1 MLIDFFK
8 SDCQGTTEQQMFGL
22 CDDPAPAT
30 NPAYIDE
37 NDSDKWIAEVKNED
51 KKQVV
56 FTAIDHCIEILRPNG
71 DQESRCDGVLTSED
85 AIIFIELKDR
95 AAKHGWVRD
104 GRNQLKTTI
113 LKFLES
119 NTVNPYTRKE
129 GYVANKQRPF
139 FNNGVETIAAEFKD
153 DTGFVLRIRRDIE
166 I

>member
-8 SDCQGTTEQQMFGL
+8 SDCQGTTEQQTFGL
-22 CDDPAPAT
+22 CDDPA
-30 NPAYIDE
+30 
-37 NDSDKWIAEVKNED
+37 
-51 KKQVV
+51 
-56 FTAIDHCIEILRPNG
+56 
-71 DQESRCDGVLTSED
+71 
-85 AIIFIELKDR
+85 
-95 AAKHGWVRD
+95 
-104 GRNQLKTTI
+104 

-119 NTVNPYTRKE
+119 NTVNPYARKE